1 MKRPFSGA
9 NRERAVERKD
19 RTGRGS
25 DWWKERSQKA
35 GNVDAGMGHLK
46 ECIVAGERKAKASER
61 SH

>member
-19 RTGRGS
+19 RTGRGIG
-25 DWWKERSQKA
+25 WWKERSQKA
-35 GNVDAGMGHLK
+35 GSVEPGMGHSK
-46 ECIVAGERKAKASER
+46 GCIVAGERKAKASER